1 MLESTMHNR
10 VEAGCSVMASS
21 VPKHFLCS
29 AADDILRLTNNFSD
43 FVLPSSL
50 AEEVTVVDTVS
61 GPMVWCTFKN
71 FLSVTFMF
79 SVLGSCTSDAMA
91 NWHDHSRRNNF
102 GWRRFLIYNNR
113 ERVSWEGKQSRSLGS
128 RRIMKFTRGGGG
140 SLVNPSHTYGTL
152 AKLRYFSGS
161 SSRLYDSWESTV
173 CLTWYF
179 LRGAAEE
186 RRPTTSNT
194 STARRRSAAL
204 TTTSYFAVCVAQ
216 LRTRHCLAVKQQ
228 RCCCSSPRSFLLWC
242 CGIEWNVENWDES
255 SPPKKIQQRPF
266 LLLKKEVTTW
276 FNYHTERSFPFHTFN
291 FFPLT
296 SLLDV
301 AFAFPP
307 VFPAVWMN
315 TKAWKSLLVI
325 YWKQP
330 SE

>member
-228 RCCCSSPRSFLLWC
+228 RCYCSSPRSFLLWC

-255 SPPKKIQQRPF
+255 PPPKKSNNVRFFFSKKKSRLDSIITQREAF
-266 LLLKKEVTTW
+266 LFIHST
-276 FNYHTERSFPFHTFN
+276 SFRWRPC
-291 FFPLT
+291 
-296 SLLDV
+296 
-301 AFAFPP
+301 
-307 VFPAVWMN
+307 
-315 TKAWKSLLVI
+315 
-325 YWKQP
+325 
-330 SE
+330 